1 MTEEPI
7 ASPAK
12 PLVVLLDATAK
23 HIDAYRH
30 IFQALDV
37 DMAAPENAESLLQ
50 ITQDRAPALIL
61 VDAAIAQPDAFQV
74 INSLK
79 SDKKTAHIPLVLVTS
94 GFSDRRL
101 KLYPELSASIEVL
114 AKPFEI
120 EQFFSLVKFFL
131 LQYQYRCI
139 IEMIGDKQNNS
150 LIESDKE
157 GIIALDGDGKICFV
171 NYAAECILRG
181 RATFLVGKYIE
192 SMLDEPA
199 PALVSHWQE
208 HPINTVTRSEQILQV
223 DSATLWRVDGEST
236 RVKFAAIPMR
246 DKGDIK
252 HIFAFRE
259 LKETRESKDKL
270 SNLSHTDNIT
280 GLPTRVRL
288 EETIDKILRKSK
300 QRSQHCAVLHLDLDH
315 FRYLNE
321 SVGHEL
327 GDQMMVQV
335 ANRIKQVVRREDALG
350 RMEGDEFVVALSFI
364 EHPENAGIVARK
376 LVERLH
382 EPYLLEGH
390 EIYSSCSVG
399 VAVYP
404 QCGDSVAAL
413 LKNAEAATQRA
424 KMLGRNTYQYF
435 TVEMNK
441 ALAERVQIEFELH
454 KAFEKKQFTIAIQP
468 VVDILSGKVQ
478 ALSLSVQWL
487 HTQRGLLDMSEF
499 QGIAEDAGLGAEL
512 CRWLWQEGLATVQ
525 RHPAFDNLSKESQPK
540 ENQASTLILL
550 SATPALLSQEDS
562 VAWLINA
569 VKQFGIDACN
579 VVVELPEAAAMVRE
593 RETMDA
599 VLALKRHGFQF
610 AIDEFGTGFAPV
622 HMLRKI
628 PFSYVT
634 LSEKMVTGISES
646 PTDAAIVDGILYL
659 ARQLGLQVV
668 APGVTSVHQAAFLG
682 ERGCQWMSGLYIE
695 ERLAQ
700 KDYVEEQWS
709 FTILTAE

>member
-1 MTEEPI
+1 MSEVSVAAAT
-7 ASPAK
+7 K
-12 PLVVLLDATAK
+12 PLVILHDVITK

-30 IFQALDV
+30 IFQAMDV
-37 DMAAPENAESLLQ
+37 ELLATDNADTLATIVSEKAPVV
-50 ITQDRAPALIL
+50 ILI
-61 VDAAIAQPDAFQV
+61 DAAVTQPDAFQV

-79 SDKKTAHIPLVLVTS
+79 AEKKTAHIPVVLVTS
-94 GFSDRRL
+94 GFSDKRI
-101 KLYPELSASIEVL
+101 KLYPEIAASIEVL
-114 AKPFEI
+114 PKPFEI
-120 EQFFSLVKFFL
+120 EQFFTLMRFFL
-131 LQYQYRCI
+131 QQYRYRCV
-139 IEMIGDKQNNS
+139 IEALGGKQTNS
-150 LIESDKE
+150 LIENDKE

-171 NYAAECILRG
+171 NYAAERLLRG
-181 RATFLVGKYIE
+181 RASFLVGKFIE

-246 DKGDIK
+246 DKGEIK

-259 LKETRESKDKL
+259 LKDTRESKEKL
-270 SNLSHTDNIT
+270 NQLSHNDIIT

-288 EETIDKILRKSK
+288 EETLDKILRKSK
-300 QRSQHCAVLHLDLDH
+300 QRSQFCAVLYLDLDH

-335 ANRIKQVVRREDALG
+335 ANRIKQLIRREDALA
-350 RMEGDEFVVALSFI
+350 RMEGDEFVVVLSYI
-364 EHPENAGIVARK
+364 ERPENAGIVARK

-404 QCGDSVAAL
+404 QCGDAVAAL

-424 KMLGRNTYQYF
+424 KSLGRNTYQYF
-435 TVEMNK
+435 TAEMNK

-454 KAFEKKQFTIAIQP
+454 KAFEKKQFAVDIQP
-468 VVDILSGKVQ
+468 IVDVATGKVQ
-478 ALSLSVQWL
+478 ALSASVNWL
-487 HTQRGLLDMSEF
+487 HPARGLLEMSEF
-499 QGIAEDAGLGAEL
+499 KGIAEDAGLGADL
-512 CRWLWQEGLATVQ
+512 CRWLWREALAEIRMRQSAGL
-525 RHPAFDNLSKESQPK
+525 LSDQV
-540 ENQASTLILL
+540 LILL
-550 SATPALLSQEDS
+550 PATPVLLSQEDAAS
-562 VAWLINA
+562 WIINSIKD
-569 VKQFGIDACN
+569 VGCEPGRI
-579 VVVELPEAAAMVRE
+579 VIELPEAAAMVRE

-610 AIDEFGTGFAPV
+610 ALDEFGTGFAPL

-628 PFSYVT
+628 PFSFVK
-634 LSEKMVTGISES
+634 LSDKIVQGIAQS
-646 PTDAAIVDGILYL
+646 PTDEAIVDGILYL
-659 ARQLGLQVV
+659 ARQLGLQVI
-668 APGVTSVHQAAFLG
+668 APGLTEPMQGQFLQQ
-682 ERGCQWMSGLYIE
+682 RDCQWMGGLLVQ
-695 ERLAQ
+695 ERLNQ
-700 KDYVEEQWS
+700 QDYVERGWEFLQGGHVNDN
-709 FTILTAE
+709 